1 MVRIQ
6 LFSSMRNVLWRFQRK
21 TDKRVNCGVF
31 SSLFNLCKSYKHSKV
46 RRRYTHDTTFPTR
59 QIQTTYHPK
68 VGIFSKQ
75 CFHLR
80 FSQVWPLVTSHLHY
94 FSNDGQPVRPFTSRY
109 QSSSPLLNAPV
120 SIWHF
125 QKFKSGWWCSVQL
138 IKLYSVYLDFLQLE
152 WWRDAFPAKL
162 KRFAHQLR
170 FRFVNSRFTLLFTN
184 PGTRADYFFVSPGLF
199 TRYFFFQKA
208 VKRSKTLKLIM
219 IRFARKMLLLL
230 GLNELTLAIRGLA
243 FMLEQLIVTLL
254 SPLRHPFKNVLTGQ
268 LLDEVNTAG
277 VSLRVGSIAF
287 SNVKP
292 FGFQKTRLK
301 GRIKRKIRRRIHR
314 VSQSDY

>member
-1 MVRIQ
+1 MH
-6 LFSSMRNVLWRFQRK
+6 NVLWRFQRK
-21 TDKRVNCGVF
+21 TDRRVTSGVF
-31 SSLFNLCKSYKHSKV
+31 SALFNLFKSRKRANV
-46 RRRYTHDTTFPTR
+46 RRLYIYDLSCRVTRTGTSFPTR
-59 QIQTTYHPK
+59 QIQTTYGPK
-68 VGIFSKQ
+68 IGIFSKQ

-80 FSQVWPLVTSHLHY
+80 FSQVWPVVTSHLHHL
-94 FSNDGQPVRPFTSRY
+94 SNGSCVVRSSKSRFK
-109 QSSSPLLNAPV
+109 SSSLPFKAPI

-125 QKFKSGWWCSVQL
+125 QKFKSGWWCNVQF

-184 PGTRADYFFVSPGLF
+184 PRTRADYFFVSPGLF

-208 VKRSKTLKLIM
+208 VKRRKTLKLIM
-219 IRFARKMLLLL
+219 IRFARKMLILL
-230 GLNELTLAIRGLA
+230 GLNELTLVIRGLA

-254 SPLRHPFKNVLTGQ
+254 SPLRHPFKDVLTGQ

-277 VSLRVGSIAF
+277 FSLRVGSVAF
-287 SNVKP
+287 INVKP

-314 VSQSDY
+314 VSQADY